1 MDLFS
6 VYESARIIFSFL
18 GSVLLVI
25 FIIHRF
31 GFTLFIFR
39 SWTTCLLKIFNAADC
54 IRSGCSDHN
63 TRLRDFL
70 AAVVVVVVSVNS
82 LLFDRPLSFVS

>member
-6 VYESARIIFSFL
+6 VYESARIIFSYL

-39 SWTTCLLKIFNAADC
+39 S
-54 IRSGCSDHN
+54 
-63 TRLRDFL
+63 
-70 AAVVVVVVSVNS
+70 
-82 LLFDRPLSFVS
+82 